1 MENVYLKLDN
11 VTVGFGTTEIVSEI
25 TLELKKGEILTL
37 IGPNG
42 AGKSTILKTVT
53 KNLKPIKG
61 TIYLDG
67 SDLTAISSKK
77 KAQKMS
83 VVLTERIRPELM
95 TCREVVALG
104 RYPYTNFFGRLTA
117 EDEKCVEESLSMVNA
132 PDIAGLPFDKI
143 SDGQRQR
150 ILLAK
155 AICQEPEIIILD
167 EPTSFLDIKHKMEL
181 LFLLKKLTKEKG
193 TTILMSLHE
202 IELAAKISD
211 RLACVRDNRILR
223 IGTSKDIFTKE
234 CITKVYD
241 ITEETYELIY
251 GEKRDNVI

>member
-1 MENVYLKLDN
+1 MENGYLKLDN
-11 VTVGFGTTEIVSEI
+11 VTVGFGTTPIVSQI
-25 TLELKKGEILTL
+25 TLELLKGEILTL

-53 KNLKPIKG
+53 KNLKTLKG
-61 TIYLDG
+61 TVYLDG
-67 SDLTAISSKK
+67 KDLGAMSNKE
-77 KAQKMS
+77 KAKRMS

-104 RYPYTNFFGRLTA
+104 RYPYTNFFGKLTE
-117 EDEKCVEESLSMVNA
+117 EDEKKVDESLTLVNA
-132 PDIAGLPFDKI
+132 LELADISFDKI

-155 AICQEPEIIILD
+155 AICQEPEIIVLD
-167 EPTSFLDIKHKMEL
+167 EPTSFLDIKYKMEL
-181 LFLLKKLTKEKG
+181 LFLLKKLAREKG

-211 RLACVRDNRILR
+211 KLACVKDHQILQVGSGRDILTR
-223 IGTSKDIFTKE
+223 E

-241 ITEETYELIY
+241 ITDETYELLY
-251 GEKRDNVI
+251 GTKRDGIL

>member
-11 VTVGFGTTEIVSEI
+11 VTVGFGNAPIVSHI
-25 TLELKKGEILTL
+25 TLELGKGEILTL

-53 KNLKPIKG
+53 QNLKPLKG

-67 SDLTAISSKK
+67 NDLAKVTNRE
-77 KAQKMS
+77 KAKQMS
-83 VVLTERIRPELM
+83 VVLTERIRTELM

-104 RYPYTNFFGRLTA
+104 RYPYTNFFGRLT
-117 EDEKCVEESLSMVNA
+117 EKDEKKVDESLALVNA
-132 PDIAGLPFDKI
+132 QELSKTPFDRI

-155 AICQEPEIIILD
+155 AICQEPEIIVLD

-181 LFLLKKLTKEKG
+181 LFLLKKLTREKG

-202 IELAAKISD
+202 IELAAKVSD
-211 RLACVRDNRILR
+211 KLACVKNNQILR
-223 IGTSKDIFTKE
+223 IGTGRDILTKE

-241 ITEETYELIY
+241 IADETYELLY
-251 GEKRDNVI
+251 GDKRDDAI

>member
-11 VTVGFGTTEIVSEI
+11 VTVGFGSTEIVSEI
-25 TLELKKGEILTL
+25 TLEVKKGEILTL

-61 TIYLDG
+61 SIFLDG
-67 SDLTAISSKK
+67 SDLVTMNNRE

-104 RYPYTNFFGRLTA
+104 RYPYTNFFGRLTP
-117 EDEKCVEESLSMVNA
+117 EDEKIVEESLALVNA
-132 PDIAGLPFDKI
+132 LDMAEQTFDRI

-181 LFLLKKLTKEKG
+181 LFLLKELTRKKG

-211 RLACVRDNRILR
+211 RLVCVRDNKILR
-223 IGTSKDIFTKE
+223 IGTGKEIFTKD
-234 CITKVYD
+234 CITEVYD
-241 ITEETYELIY
+241 ISDVTYDLLY
-251 GEKRDNVI
+251 GDKRDTTI

>member
-1 MENVYLKLDN
+1 MKNVYLRLDD
-11 VTVGFGTTEIVSEI
+11 VTVGFGNNKIVSEI

-53 KNLKPIKG
+53 KNLKPLKG

-67 SDLTAISSKK
+67 NDLTVISNKE
-77 KAQKMS
+77 KARKMS

-104 RYPYTNFFGRLTA
+104 RYPYTNFFGRLTG
-117 EDEKCVEESLSMVNA
+117 EDEEKIEESLAMVNA
-132 PDIAGLPFDKI
+132 LDIAELPFDKI

-155 AICQEPEIIILD
+155 AICQEPQIIILD

-181 LFLLKKLTKEKG
+181 LFLLKELTKKKK

-211 RLACVRDNRILR
+211 KLACVKGNQILCM
-223 IGTSKDIFTKE
+223 GNSKEIFTKE
-234 CITKVYD
+234 CIMKVYD
-241 ITEETYELIY
+241 ITDETYNLLY
-251 GEKRDNVI
+251 GDKRDMFI

>member
-1 MENVYLKLDN
+1 MGNVYLRLDD
-11 VTVGFGTTEIVSEI
+11 VTVGFGNNKIVSEI

-53 KNLKPIKG
+53 KNLKPLKG

-67 SDLTAISSKK
+67 SDLTVISNKE
-77 KAQKMS
+77 KARKMS

-104 RYPYTNFFGRLTA
+104 RYPYTNFFGRLTI
-117 EDEKCVEESLSMVNA
+117 EDVEKIEESLAMVNA
-132 PDIAGLPFDKI
+132 LDIAELPFDKI

-155 AICQEPEIIILD
+155 AICQEPQIIILD

-181 LFLLKKLTKEKG
+181 LFLLKELTKKKK

-211 RLACVRDNRILR
+211 KLACVKENQILCM
-223 IGTSKDIFTKE
+223 GNSKEIFTKE
-234 CITKVYD
+234 CIMKVYD
-241 ITEETYELIY
+241 ITDETYDLLY
-251 GEKRDNVI
+251 GDKRDMFI